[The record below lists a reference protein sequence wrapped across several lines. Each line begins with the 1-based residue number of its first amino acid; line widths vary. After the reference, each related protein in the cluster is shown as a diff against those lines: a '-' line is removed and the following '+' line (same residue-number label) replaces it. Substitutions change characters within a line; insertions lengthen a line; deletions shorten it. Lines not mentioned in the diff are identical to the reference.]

1 MKKILLAD
9 LIHGFKVTPENLN
22 ISIDEFC
29 KKIGR
34 LYPERRTWM
43 RPNEVLYV
51 CIGKDTQ
58 DLTLQRKGTYKA
70 EMSAL
75 IREHVI
81 SFHHVGMNR

>member
-22 ISIDEFC
+22 IPIDEFSKKVYHLHPEC
-29 KKIGR
+29 KR
-34 LYPERRTWM
+34 LNPGKE
-43 RPNEVLYV
+43 LYV
-51 CIGKDTQ
+51 CIGKDSMDVTV
-58 DLTLQRKGTYKA
+58 QRRGTYKA